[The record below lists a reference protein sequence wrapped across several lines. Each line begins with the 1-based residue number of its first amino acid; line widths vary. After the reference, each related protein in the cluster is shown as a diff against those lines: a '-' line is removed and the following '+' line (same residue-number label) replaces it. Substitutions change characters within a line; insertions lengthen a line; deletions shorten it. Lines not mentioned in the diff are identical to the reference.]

1 MAIRWSRGAGVWLL
15 IILVET
21 VHGIL
26 RTLFLAPVVGDF
38 RARQFAVFTGSILI
52 LAVAWLTRRWT
63 GARTRGDQLM
73 VGLAWAGG
81 TVLFEIGLGRLL
93 GLSWARILEDYN
105 LAGGG
110 LMSLGLVILTL
121 APMIAATIDARLSGR
136 TAAPART

>member
-1 MAIRWSRGAGVWLL
+1 MATSWSRVAGVWLL

-26 RTLFLAPVVGDF
+26 RTLFVAPVVGDF
-38 RARQFAVFTGSILI
+38 RARQIAVFTGSVLI
-52 LAVAWLTRRWT
+52 LAVAWLTRRWI
-63 GARTRGDQLM
+63 GASTHRDQLM

-93 GLSWARILEDYN
+93 GLSWGRILEDYN
-105 LAGGG
+105 LARGG

-121 APMIAATIDARLSGR
+121 APMITATMDARLSGR
-136 TAAPART
+136 TAARART